1 MPNPI
6 KYSTGLETNALK
18 KGNFYLGTGDVEK
31 GPTSSTGYYS
41 GINPPN
47 GGYTVYVNKALDGPS
62 IITPSSDAELIGLTN
77 SIAGQSFTSATE
89 CLVYY
94 ASQNDKLICN
104 IEYPQII
111 TNGLVLNVDAG
122 FTPSYPTSGVTWYDV
137 SVSNINGTLINGP
150 TFNTESGGNIVFDGV
165 DDYVNVGSS
174 TPSSLI
180 GNPSFSI
187 GGWFKRSGDWSN
199 GATWG
204 IGGDGGSQGINSWNF
219 NNTNE
224 ISIDLWGTSTYT
236 TNQTYSSTEWKY
248 IIWTYNGSSF
258 TTSNII
264 IYINGTPYT
273 GPSLSILRGGGGT
286 PNINSSGIVLG
297 RAGRNTFQYYGK
309 PIISTFLT
317 YNRVLSSQEV
327 LQNYNATKSRYGL

>member
-31 GPTSSTGYYS
+31 GPTSSTGYYN

-122 FTPSYPTSGVTWYDV
+122 FSPSYPTSGVTWYDV

-150 TFNTESGGNIVFDGV
+150 TFNTGSGGSIVFDGV
-165 DDYVNVGSS
+165 DDYASIPYNTSLGLSSQGTLNVWCYPTTLTQRGFAGLVGMTVNGVSGGQSYYLHWRLFSNVISAGIQNGGTYNLISSPLPTSIAWYNFTFTWNGSFLNLYQNGIS
-174 TPSSLI
+174 VATPVSQTISAQLL
-180 GNPSFSI
+180 NTQVDI
-187 GGWFKRSGDWSN
+187 GGNMFRVD
-199 GATWG
+199 AG
-204 IGGDGGSQGINSWNF
+204 IQGF
-219 NNTNE
+219 
-224 ISIDLWGTSTYT
+224 
-236 TNQTYSSTEWKY
+236 
-248 IIWTYNGSSF
+248 F
-258 TTSNII
+258 TGFI
-264 IYINGTPYT
+264 
-273 GPSLSILRGGGGT
+273 
-286 PNINSSGIVLG
+286 
-297 RAGRNTFQYYGK
+297 
-309 PIISTFLT
+309 PITQI
-317 YNRVLSSQEV
+317 YNRGLTAQEV
-327 LQNYNATKSRYGL
+327 LQNYNATKSRFGL

>member
-6 KYSTGLETNALK
+6 KYTIGSETNALK

-104 IEYPQII
+104 IEYPRII

-137 SVSNINGTLINGP
+137 SVGNNNGTLINGP
-150 TFNTESGGNIVFDGV
+150 TFDSANGGSIVFDGV
-165 DDYVNVGSS
+165 DDSVSVPINPIFNTPSVTFEVWANLQSRNDRHIVYLNWTGNSLEVNSNRSVSFYNFSTSLRQQGVTTISNVFEFNNWAQFVGMYDNVSQTLQVYVNGVLLATRLNIPS
-174 TPSSLI
+174 TSYGVSVHSI
-180 GNPSFSI
+180 SPSF
-187 GGWFKRSGDWSN
+187 GR
-199 GATWG
+199 
-204 IGGDGGSQGINSWNF
+204 
-219 NNTNE
+219 
-224 ISIDLWGTSTYT
+224 
-236 TNQTYSSTEWKY
+236 
-248 IIWTYNGSSF
+248 
-258 TTSNII
+258 
-264 IYINGTPYT
+264 
-273 GPSLSILRGGGGT
+273 
-286 PNINSSGIVLG
+286 VLG
-297 RAGRNTFQYYGK
+297 RVSVVRH
-309 PIISTFLT
+309 
-317 YNRVLSSQEV
+317 YNRALTAQEV